1 MKVIV
6 QKPLRP
12 VYISK
17 SGTCRN
23 TSECNIPLGVTTYVK
38 TLTMDIF
45 LLILG
50 MFCMILGL
58 FGSFLPVLPGPPV
71 SWLGLLLLILTSA
84 VPNDWWLIVITGVV
98 AFVVVAL
105 DYWIPVVGTQRFGG
119 SRAGMIG
126 TTIGLLIAIIF
137 PVLGIAGI
145 VIWPFIGA
153 VVGELINKTGHK
165 KALKAA
171 FGSFVGFLTGTFLK
185 FVVSMVYLGI
195 FVFRAWDYRFEFFP
209 FLS

>member
-1 MKVIV
+1 MDII
-6 QKPLRP
+6 LL
-12 VYISK
+12 II
-17 SGTCRN
+17 GLFC
-23 TSECNIPLGVTTYVK
+23 CFLGV
-38 TLTMDIF
+38 
-45 LLILG
+45 
-50 MFCMILGL
+50 

-84 VPNDWWLIVITGVV
+84 VPNDWWLIVITGIV

-105 DYWIPVVGTQRFGG
+105 DYWIPAVGTRKFGG

-126 TTIGLLIAIIF
+126 TTIGLLVAIVF

-145 VIWPFIGA
+145 VIWPFVGA
-153 VVGELINKTGHK
+153 IVGELINKTGHK
-165 KALKAA
+165 QALKAA

-195 FVFRAWDYRFEFFP
+195 FIFRAWDYRAELFP
-209 FLS
+209 FLN